1 MSRDNAETVVISLRA
16 TLGETREKLRKDM
29 RVEGSENPRG
39 RSVLIPYTLLIAP
52 PTMD

>member
-29 RVEGSENPRG
+29 RVEESENPRG
-39 RSVLIPYTLLIAP
+39 RSVLIPYTLVIAP